1 MGSGTEASWIVLVEW
16 LSRLILLLLVG
27 LSIWS
32 IRLIAERWI
41 FFKVLRGFDNEAL
54 ELSKVLQAEAVRKSG
69 KSSTWEESR
78 AVWEKV
84 FQSNSAQSEN
94 EVASPYRRVFGNTSG
109 LDNPDAFEKV
119 VSSSLLR
126 LRKEW
131 ERSLPVLGTLGST
144 TPFIG
149 LLGTVFGI
157 IVSFGTLSA
166 GNSDT
171 FKVMASLA
179 EALVLT
185 AAGLAVAIPA
195 VIANNYFSRKITEFS
210 RAIESL
216 KELGMA
222 LRMKDSN

>member
-1 MGSGTEASWIVLVEW
+1 MGSGSEASWIVLVEW
-16 LSRLILLLLVG
+16 LSRLILLLLIG
-27 LSIWS
+27 LSVWS
-32 IRLIAERWI
+32 IRLIVERWRY
-41 FFKVLRGFDNEAL
+41 FKILRSFESEAL
-54 ELSKVLQAEAVRKSG
+54 ELSNTLQAEAVRKSG

-78 AVWEKV
+78 VVWETAFPLNTV
-84 FQSNSAQSEN
+84 QSEN
-94 EVASPYRRVFGNTSG
+94 EVTSPYHRVFGNTSG

-157 IVSFGTLSA
+157 IVSFGTLSS

-195 VIANNYFSRKITEFS
+195 VIANNYFNRKIIEFS
-210 RAIESL
+210 RGIESL